1 MFGRPL
7 FAQCVCTQVPESSIC
22 RGFSGLTQNIHASVP
37 HSLSLPALPSAVF
50 HGGSGTSSSNG
61 RSHPLLQAPRA
72 LLAACETASLS
83 PCPGVAF
90 SITGERSHIHKRS
103 LVQLYFLPLSPA
115 PRPTQHSED
124 PVPSVVHVSQ
134 ALPLLHSIGLSLY
147 QTSPSPDKFWWD
159 SALPIC
165 LWVKRRAVSG
175 VWGGGV
181 CCLAKHRT
189 WHRP

>member
-1 MFGRPL
+1 MH
-7 FAQCVCTQVPESSIC
+7 TQVLESSLC

-37 HSLSLPALPSAVF
+37 PSLSLLALPSAVF
-50 HGGSGTSSSNG
+50 HAGSGTSSSNG

-72 LLAACETASLS
+72 ILAACETASLS

-90 SITGERSHIHKRS
+90 SITSERSHIHKCS
-103 LVQLYFLPLSPA
+103 LAQLYFLPPH
-115 PRPTQHSED
+115 PRPTQHSQD

-134 ALPLLHSIGLSLY
+134 AQPLLHSIGLSLY

-159 SALPIC
+159 STLPIC

-181 CCLAKHRT
+181 CCLAKHRPR
-189 WHRP
+189 HHP